1 MFLSERGALATCF
14 ALLACTSCMNKAVAD
29 AGIDAAYAG
38 ARSIDTIQDYEIG
51 RNVVEADIG
60 QIEAFHSLSPGNAT
74 GLFLLTKGWTA
85 IGLAFLEDEYADA
98 YQSGNSELAD
108 YQLRREEAAF
118 ARAMYF
124 GVEGLGHQASGF
136 DAASRNA
143 KSIHDWLAKNFDS
156 RSDAPLLLWTG
167 VAWVAHAAAGA
178 RDDPGAVGELYVG
191 VELVQRSVVLDP
203 TLEFALG
210 ETILGAYHARS
221 ALAELDESKTHFDR
235 ALSLNHGR
243 FLMTKIL
250 LAQRYYCL
258 RRDRTSYERTLKEVL
273 SEPDSLP
280 AARLQNAA
288 AKRFAYRYLGNK
300 IWQEECGFIDA
311 PEPSATPSAAP

>member
-1 MFLSERGALATCF
+1 MSLPERGAFATYLAV
-14 ALLACTSCMNKAVAD
+14 LACTGCMNMAVAD
-29 AGIDAAYAG
+29 AGISAAYAG

-51 RNVVEADIG
+51 RNVVEANIG
-60 QIEAFHSLSPGNAT
+60 QIEAFHSLSPGNVT

-85 IGLAFLEDEYADA
+85 TGLAFLEDEYADA
-98 YQSGNSELAD
+98 YQAGNTELAE
-108 YQLRREEAAF
+108 YQLRRERAAF
-118 ARAMYF
+118 ARARYF
-124 GVEGLGHQASGF
+124 GVEGIGHHASGF

-143 KSIHDWLAKNFDS
+143 NTIHDWLEKNFDS
-156 RSDAPLLLWTG
+156 RSEAPLLLWTG
-167 VAWVAHAAAGA
+167 VAWVAHAAAAA
-178 RDDPGAVGELYVG
+178 RDDDSGAVGELYIG
-191 VELVQRSVVLDP
+191 VELVQRSVELDP
-203 TLEFALG
+203 AIEFALG

-221 ALAELDESKTHFDR
+221 ALAELDESKMHFDR

-258 RRDRTSYERTLKEVL
+258 RRDRASYERTLKEVL

-280 AARLQNAA
+280 EARLQNAA

-300 IWQEECGFIDA
+300 IWQEECGFMDGA
-311 PEPSATPSAAP
+311 SNP